1 MKYTMTAKNERD
13 SYTRQTK
20 TNTAM
25 LEARERINFMLDSI
39 STPDELLGIE
49 MGIEELFEDYG
60 YSFRFENERDH
71 EVNA

>member
-1 MKYTMTAKNERD
+1 MKYTMTVKNERD
-13 SYTRQTK
+13 NYTRQTE

-39 STPDELLGIE
+39 ATPDELLGIE
-49 MGIEELFEDYG
+49 AGIEELFEDYG
-60 YSFRFENERDH
+60 YSFRFENEHGH

>member
-13 SYTRQTK
+13 NYTRQTK

-39 STPDELLGIE
+39 STPDELFGIE
-49 MGIEELFEDYG
+49 TGIEELFEDYG
-60 YSFRFENERDH
+60 YSFRFENEQGH